1 MTKREEGAAVR
12 TGREREKEREK
23 NDREVKRGTGMRQQ
37 GYEDGVGRGEEGKRA
52 RRRKGRNAV
61 VNLRLRGRKEGEE

>member
-12 TGREREKEREK
+12 TGREREK

-37 GYEDGVGRGEEGKRA
+37 GYEDGVGRGEEG
-52 RRRKGRNAV
+52 
-61 VNLRLRGRKEGEE
+61 